1 MCLKLKGMIDKLEAL
16 KHRFEEVGQLIV
28 QPDAMSDMAKY
39 TKLNKEYRDLEK
51 IVKEYDKYALAVEN
65 LKGAKEVLQEEKDPD
80 FREMAKGEIEEL
92 EPAVAEMEER
102 LKFLLIP
109 KDPNDSKNSI
119 LEIRA
124 GTGGDEAAIFAGD
137 LFRMYKLFA
146 ETEKWNFSVI
156 NLNEGTAG
164 GFKEIIV
171 SVEGED
177 VYAKL
182 KYESGAHRVQRV
194 PSTESQG
201 RIHTSAATVAVLPE
215 AEEVDIELNMGDI
228 RKDTFRASGAG
239 GQHINKTESAV
250 RLTHKPT
257 GIVVECQDGRSQHAN
272 YDKALKVLRS
282 RIYEMEL
289 KKHNDEISSA
299 RKSMVGSGDRSD
311 KIRTYNY
318 PQGRVT
324 DHRIGYTVYNL
335 PNVMNGQLQ
344 DFVEQLR
351 IAEYAEKMNVD
362 E

>member
-1 MCLKLKGMIDKLEAL
+1 MIDKLEAI

-28 QPDAMSDMAKY
+28 QPDAMSDMERY

-51 IVKEYDKYALAVEN
+51 IVKEYDDYSQVRGN
-65 LKGAKEVLQEEKDPD
+65 LTNAKELLSTEKDPE
-80 FREMAKGEIEEL
+80 FREMAKAEIEEL
-92 EPAVAEMEER
+92 EPKVAAYEEQ
-102 LKFLLIP
+102 LKVMLIP
-109 KDPNDSKNSI
+109 KDPNDSKNVI

-137 LFRMYKLFA
+137 LFRMYEQFA
-146 ETEKWNFSVI
+146 EGEKWKFTII
-156 NLNEGTAG
+156 NVNEGSSG
-164 GFKEIIV
+164 GFKEIV
-171 SVEGED
+171 MSLEGED
-177 VYAKL
+177 VYGKL
-182 KYESGAHRVQRV
+182 KFESGTHRVQRV
-194 PSTESQG
+194 PQTESQG
-201 RIHTSAATVAVLPE
+201 RVHTSAATVAVLPE
-215 AEEVDIELNMGDI
+215 AEEVDVQLNMGDI

-250 RLTHKPT
+250 RLTHFPS

-282 RIYEMEL
+282 RIYEVEL

-335 PNVMNGQLQ
+335 PNVMNGQIG
-344 DFVEQLR
+344 DFIEQLR
-351 IAEYAEKMNVD
+351 IAENAEKLKAG